1 MLRIPKRRRS
11 SGASADERP
20 SARTRGGGAA
30 LAVPLRAA
38 TSAAAASQQQ
48 GRVIFGGLDIET
60 GERVET
66 SHQPMTTTA
75 LIGSASLKFDRTA
88 ARNADQ
94 SARARLAASAKLV
107 LVCDLDA
114 TLIHATTARDLVRH
128 GDLDRIE
135 LLAAAQQAGHG
146 EPDLYPIMVPG
157 RAGAPHDR
165 HWLKLRPFCRK
176 FLAEASKL
184 YELWI
189 YTHGT
194 RSYAEQIQAV
204 IDPERALFGSRC
216 IARDDVKEGSAMD
229 VERCAVHIKTLAQI
243 FPDANSA
250 QGSNLSITLVIDDKT
265 KVWKERANVLE
276 VRPYVFYG
284 TTSARGEDTPA
295 AAAPAVSASAA
306 AAPAAAAAAVA
317 PAAAAESAAES
328 TAAAH
333 SLAAEHA
340 RLDTD
345 SQLRHVLRVLKRVHR
360 EHFAHRGRGAASSGS
375 APGVDVRRILRQ
387 SRLGTLFNVSVVFS
401 GRWPVGVTEAEVRAD
416 RLWQQASAFGAH
428 CSRELQEHTTHVI
441 AWRGVTPKVRR
452 AARMAGVWIV
462 TPEWLSRSVESW
474 RRLDEQGFTLP
485 EMARGEERPFTP
497 MAGRPRPFPSALKRE
512 RDARLQREIH
522 HDARV
527 VGSAAATNNSDAD
540 DDSSDDDMMAE
551 ILAAK
556 KVAVAVS
563 EAATSA
569 AAPHDEVLVE
579 QDEEDD
585 DPSQAY
591 ALNSID
597 YKYDSDDEINGS
609 GSDEGPP
616 RGIIHDDENE
626 SEQRALADLRRMLA
640 R

>member
-1 MLRIPKRRRS
+1 V
-11 SGASADERP
+11 
-20 SARTRGGGAA
+20 AA
-30 LAVPLRAA
+30 
-38 TSAAAASQQQ
+38 SAAAAPQPQ

-88 ARNADQ
+88 ARHADQ
-94 SARARLAASAKLV
+94 SARARLAASSKLV

-114 TLIHATTARDLVRH
+114 TLIHATTERDLSRH

-135 LLAAAQQAGHG
+135 RLAAAQQAGHG

-176 FLAEASKL
+176 FLAAANEL

-250 QGSNLSITLVIDDKT
+250 QDSNLSITLVIDDKT

-284 TTSARGEDTPA
+284 TTSARGED
-295 AAAPAVSASAA
+295 APA
-306 AAPAAAAAAVA
+306 AAPAAPSAAAPSAAA
-317 PAAAAESAAES
+317 PERASASAAESAAEKS
-328 TAAAH
+328 AASAVSAASAAAARL
-333 SLAAEHA
+333 LASEHA

-345 SQLRHVLRVLKRVHR
+345 SQLRHVLRMLKRVHR
-360 EHFAHRGRGAASSGS
+360 EHFAHRGRGAGS
-375 APGVDVRRILRQ
+375 APEVDVRRILRQ

-401 GRWPVGVTEAEVRAD
+401 GRWPVTVTEAEVRAD
-416 RLWQQASAFGAH
+416 PLWQQASAFGAH

-462 TPEWLSRSVESW
+462 TPEWLAHSVESW

-485 EMARGEERPFTP
+485 EMARGKGHPFVP
-497 MAGRPRPFPSALKRE
+497 MAGRPRPFPNALKRE

-522 HDARV
+522 HAAHV
-527 VGSAAATNNSDAD
+527 SGSAAASNDVD

-556 KVAVAVS
+556 EVA
-563 EAATSA
+563 AAASDATASA
-569 AAPHDEVLVE
+569 AAAAPDDEAEVE
-579 QDEEDD
+579 QDEDGDD
-585 DPSQAY
+585 LLA
-591 ALNSID
+591 SID
-597 YKYDSDDEINGS
+597 YNDDPDDEINGS
-609 GSDEGPP
+609 ASDGEGNAE
-616 RGIIHDDENE
+616 DEDE
-626 SEQRALADLRRMLA
+626 SERRALAQLRRMLA